1 MGKSET
7 QLFKLGIFVLL
18 GLTLIA
24 LGTYFIGTQQSM
36 FGKTEKIIAVFK
48 EVNGLKTGNNVRL
61 SGLNV
66 GTVKSVTMKDDSTIY
81 VDILINKDIF
91 PFIYK
96 DATASIGTD
105 GLVGNMVLSITAGKK
120 LNEKISPLDTI
131 FSLDK
136 IGTDKLLKTLN
147 RTNENA
153 AAISDNLLQITED
166 MSNGKGTIGML
177 LNDKS
182 LAEDLKYSV
191 KQLNTIMRSTS
202 ATISNINKMVASID
216 NDHGL
221 IALLKDSTV
230 VEEIRSTIGNIQ
242 NSSARMDTTFVNLN
256 NFVVKSK
263 NGKGIY
269 NYILHDTS
277 LVNTVQ
283 HATTNLDSTIIQL
296 NKSSLLLNENLEA
309 LKHNFLFRSYF
320 KKLEKEK
327 LKKKS

>member
-1 MGKSET
+1 MARSET
-7 QLFKLGIFVLL
+7 QLFKLGIFVVL
-18 GLTLIA
+18 GLVLIA

-81 VDILINKDIF
+81 VEMLINHDIF

-120 LNEKISPLDTI
+120 INEKISPLDTI

-153 AAISDNLLQITED
+153 ADITANLLKITED
-166 MSNGKGTIGML
+166 LSNGKGTIGL
-177 LNDKS
+177 LLRDES
-182 LAEDLKYSV
+182 MAAELKNAV
-191 KQLNTIMRSTS
+191 KQLNGIMRATS
-202 ATISNINKMVASID
+202 STISNINKIATSLNNEQGMVAF
-216 NDHGL
+216 
-221 IALLKDSTV
+221 LKDSATV
-230 VEEIRSTIGNIQ
+230 VKVRTTLANIEK
-242 NSSARMDTTFVNLN
+242 SSDMMDSTFVNLN
-256 NFVVKSK
+256 NFVNNSK
-263 NGKGIY
+263 NGKGLY
-269 NYILHDTS
+269 NLIMHDTAM
-277 LVNTVQ
+277 VNTVR
-283 HATTNLDSTIIQL
+283 HSTIGIDSTIIQL
-296 NKSSLLLNENLEA
+296 NKSTILLNENLEA